1 MVIDSEGYIQ
11 LIHFL
16 TNNLALFESKGCAT
30 QEDSVAEY
38 VSDLIAENVMRVC
51 IQHEHLDS
59 THRFEVVRETDAIVH
74 DLEEVLSTVWHQAPT
89 PEQKEFLTEFIGLIK
104 NLFDTE
110 LTKFD

>member
-16 TNNLALFESKGCAT
+16 TDNLSLFENKPCPSNEG
-30 QEDSVAEY
+30 SVAEY
-38 VSDLIAENVMRVC
+38 VSDLIAENVMKVC

-74 DLEEVLSTVWHQAPT
+74 DLEEVLSAVWHQAPT
-89 PEQKEFLTEFIGLIK
+89 SQQKEFLTEFVGLIK